1 MKKIL
6 IILPIIILNFSLLSC
21 NDKSLK
27 ISELDLLDFNQASIL
42 KNDIKKTLL
51 ISGFDTAL
59 YKKNDTIEII
69 EYNRSGKIKNVW
81 RKSFMYSIYEEY
93 EYDSLNLEKQKI
105 FFTDFKA
112 IFNFRYEFDSDSL
125 ILYKYYT
132 TPSIG
137 ISKQDILKPAA
148 IFKFKNHGKIK
159 ESSQFQNND
168 HGKGKKR
175 ITKYNYDTKLNI
187 LSTKEILYE
196 PNDNDDS
203 SLSSNA
209 ITDYY
214 YSNKKLD
221 STLTTI
227 SWIDRENQKQSYTR
241 KVVYNQKG
249 LALKAIT
256 MDSLIIYYRHIK

>member
-1 MKKIL
+1 MKSILLL
-6 IILPIIILNFSLLSC
+6 IILTFSLFSC
-21 NDKSLK
+21 NDKTLK
-27 ISELDLLDFNQASIL
+27 MSELDFLDFNQASIL

-69 EYNRSGKIKNVW
+69 EYNKSGNIKNVW
-81 RKSFMYSIYEEY
+81 RKSFMYSINEEY

-112 IFNFRYEFDSDSL
+112 IFNFRYEFDNDSL

-132 TPSIG
+132 KPSIG
-137 ISKQDILKPAA
+137 ISKQDISKPAA
-148 IFKFKNHGKIK
+148 IFKFKNDGKIL
-159 ESSQFQNND
+159 ESSQYQNND
-168 HGKGKKR
+168 YGKGKKLT
-175 ITKYNYDTKLNI
+175 TKYDYDTKSNS
-187 LSTKEILYE
+187 LSSKEILYE
-196 PNDNDDS
+196 PSDNEDS

-221 STLTTI
+221 STLTTF
-227 SWIDRENQKQSYTR
+227 SWIDRENQKQSYLR
-241 KVVYNQKG
+241 KVIFDQNG

-256 MDSLIIYYRHIK
+256 MDSLIIYYKHIN